1 MVVNLSRQTLITTL
15 LPASMHLNCSAKSKQ
30 HRIKHYATASDAF
43 SFFNQLTSP
52 ELLETIKSTLPEH
65 RERLFPPTETLS
77 MFLAQAL
84 KPDRSC
90 QNIVN
95 DAAVKRLTGGLPP
108 CSTNTGAEK

>member
-1 MVVNLSRQTLITTL
+1 
-15 LPASMHLNCSAKSKQ
+15 MHINRSIKPQ
-30 HRIKHYATASDAF
+30 QQRIKHYATNSNAF
-43 SFFNQLTSP
+43 CFFNRLTSP
-52 ELLETIKSTLPEH
+52 ELLETMESSLPEH

-95 DAAVKRLTGGLPP
+95 DAAVKRLTGGLP
-108 CSTNTGAEK
+108 